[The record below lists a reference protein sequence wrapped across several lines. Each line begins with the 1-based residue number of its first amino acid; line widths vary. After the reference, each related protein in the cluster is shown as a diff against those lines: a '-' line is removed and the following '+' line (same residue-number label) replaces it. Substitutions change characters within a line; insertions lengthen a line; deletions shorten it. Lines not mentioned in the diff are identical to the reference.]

1 MRIRT
6 SLPQSP
12 LHQFVNGGL
21 DLQSNG
27 VTSGFYS
34 STLYLSYLIINLKER
49 LRYHPKICIKKIIAV
64 CSLLVGLERI
74 ERSPLDFQSN
84 ERTMHTAVPIKNSSI
99 STGIKFIAGLFS
111 PEDFFSLTSDL

>member
-12 LHQFVNGGL
+12 LHQFVNGGF
-21 DLQSNG
+21 DLQLNG

-49 LRYHPKICIKKIIAV
+49 LHYHPKICIKKIIAV
-64 CSLLVGLERI
+64 CSLLVELERI
-74 ERSPLDFQSN
+74 ERSPLDFQSQ
-84 ERTMHTAVPIKNSSI
+84 
-99 STGIKFIAGLFS
+99 
-111 PEDFFSLTSDL
+111 

>member
-12 LHQFVNGGL
+12 LHQFVNGRF

-74 ERSPLDFQSN
+74 ERSPLDFQHHAHRSPN
-84 ERTMHTAVPIKNSSI
+84 K
-99 STGIKFIAGLFS
+99 KFQYFYWN
-111 PEDFFSLTSDL
+111 

>member
-1 MRIRT
+1 MRIQT

-12 LHQFVNGGL
+12 LHQFVNGGF

-111 PEDFFSLTSDL
+111 PEDFFFNV